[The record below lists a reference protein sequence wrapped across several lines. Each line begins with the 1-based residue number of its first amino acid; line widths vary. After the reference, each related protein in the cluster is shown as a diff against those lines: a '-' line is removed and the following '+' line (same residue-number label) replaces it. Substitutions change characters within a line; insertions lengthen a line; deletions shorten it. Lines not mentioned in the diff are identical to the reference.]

1 MCIRV
6 RVAGNVR
13 AVAGLFGTTDLD
25 GFRKKKPPAERKA
38 IWWKYLPRNIH
49 NNTRTQLHPRGGGG
63 GGGGADRAGCCHRR
77 LPIVVCTGK
86 AYRQPK
92 TSVCVC
98 CTRCR
103 SRRVS
108 RASIMR
114 PITYPERHPPKT
126 GAHHKQLFGLVC
138 TSTYPM
144 HPAASTIQAGSEL
157 ACIYSKNHT
166 SH

>member
-1 MCIRV
+1 VCACVSELESLETSVPWLGCLEPQILMV
-6 RVAGNVR
+6 SE
-13 AVAGLFGTTDLD
+13 
-25 GFRKKKPPAERKA
+25 KKSHQLSAKPSGG
-38 IWWKYLPRNIH
+38 RNIH
-49 NNTRTQLHPRGGGG
+49 NNTRTQLHPRGGG

-138 TSTYPM
+138 TYEY
-144 HPAASTIQAGSEL
+144 I
-157 ACIYSKNHT
+157 
-166 SH
+166 SHAPSSQHNSSR